1 MSRKREM
8 REYHRS
14 CATRLCFPEAC
25 GLGEMPPDFIKFDV
39 FRLIHGDRN
48 TNINDFL
55 YKYMRMKYMK
65 LYRERTSWFLEKK

>member
-1 MSRKREM
+1 MRRKREM

-14 CATRLCFPEAC
+14 CATRLWFPEAC

-48 TNINDFL
+48 TNTGDFL
-55 YKYMRMKYMK
+55 SKYRNPMYDII
-65 LYRERTSWFLEKK
+65 